1 MSAKTAFAS
10 TLAAIL
16 LGFGIAFAGGDG
28 SVEASGLPVFAWAA
42 IAIFAVQWVA
52 FLVAWSLHSER
63 FFDLVGSL
71 TYLGAVGFCL
81 ALAESPGFH
90 SFLVAA
96 MVSIWALRLGTFLAR
111 RVHAN
116 GSDSRFDAMKY
127 RFAWFFFTWTT
138 QGLWVLATA
147 GAALAAITQMGRTA
161 VGPLT
166 FPGISLWVVGF
177 GLEVV
182 ADEQKRRFRAQP
194 DNRGHFITIG
204 LWSRSRHPNY
214 VGEILLWSGIAVLAV
229 PALTGWSHLTL
240 LSPVFVWLLLTRV
253 SGIPLLEA
261 AADRRWGDHADYL
274 AYKART
280 PVLWPR
286 LVRGRPTG

>member
-1 MSAKTAFAS
+1 MSTKTALAS
-10 TLAAIL
+10 TLGAIL
-16 LGFGIAFAGGDG
+16 LGVGIAVAGGDG
-28 SVEASGLPVFAWAA
+28 SVETSGLPVFAWAA
-42 IAIFAVQWVA
+42 IAIFAVQWIA
-52 FLVAWSLHSER
+52 FLVAWSIHSER

-90 SFLVAA
+90 SCLVAA
-96 MVSIWALRLGTFLAR
+96 MVAIWAVRLGTFLAR

-127 RFAWFFFTWTT
+127 RFAWFLFTWTT

-147 GAALAAITQMGRTA
+147 GAALAAITQTGRPG

-166 FPGISLWVVGF
+166 LLGVSLWVVGF

-182 ADEQKRRFRAQP
+182 ADEQKRRFRAEP
-194 DNRGHFITIG
+194 DNRGRFITIG
-204 LWSRSRHPNY
+204 LWGRSRHPNY
-214 VGEILLWSGIAVLAV
+214 AGEILLWCGIAVLAA

-253 SGIPLLEA
+253 SGVPLLEA
-261 AADRRWGDHADYL
+261 AADRKWGDHADYL

-286 LVRGRPTG
+286 LSRR

>member
-1 MSAKTAFAS
+1 MSAKTALAS
-10 TLAAIL
+10 TLGAIL
-16 LGFGIAFAGGDG
+16 LGFGIAVAGGDG
-28 SVEASGLPVFAWAA
+28 SVETSGLPVFVWAA

-52 FLVAWSLHSER
+52 FLIAWSIHSER

-90 SFLVAA
+90 SCLVAA
-96 MVSIWALRLGTFLAR
+96 MVAIWALRLGTFLAR
-111 RVHAN
+111 RIHAN

-127 RFAWFFFTWTT
+127 RFAWFLFTWTT

-147 GAALAAITQMGRTA
+147 GAALGAITQTGRTG

-166 FPGISLWVVGF
+166 FLGISLWVVGF
-177 GLEVV
+177 GLEVA
-182 ADEQKRRFRAQP
+182 ADEQKRRFRTEP
-194 DNRGHFITIG
+194 DNRGRFITIG
-204 LWSRSRHPNY
+204 LWGRSRHPNY
-214 VGEILLWSGIAVLAV
+214 VGEILLWCGIAVLAA
-229 PALTGWSHLTL
+229 PALTGWGHLTL

-253 SGIPLLEA
+253 SGVLLLEA
-261 AADRRWGDHADYL
+261 AADRKWGDHADYL

-286 LVRGRPTG
+286 LSRR